1 MRNTSSHMVH
11 FRHAPVGHFNP
22 SPSHAL
28 VVVVVIMIAMLFVM
42 SVAILRV
49 DDHFVVAVVLFVVM
63 GVLGLSVNPA
73 ARRRED
79 KISNQE
85 HVL

>member
-1 MRNTSSHMVH
+1 MIVIVMIVMV
-11 FRHAPVGHFNP
+11 PVIVL
-22 SPSHAL
+22 S
-28 VVVVVIMIAMLFVM
+28 
-42 SVAILRV
+42 V
-49 DDHFVVAVVLFVVM
+49 DDHLVVAAVLLVM
-63 GVLGLSVNPA
+63 RMIGLSVNPA

>member
-1 MRNTSSHMVH
+1 M
-11 FRHAPVGHFNP
+11 
-22 SPSHAL
+22 
-28 VVVVVIMIAMLFVM
+28 VVVIVMIVM
-42 SVAILRV
+42 VPIAVLGV

-79 KISNQE
+79 EISNEQ